1 MGAWGTKVQT
11 TTLSAL
17 EGNIINS
24 LDPVVG
30 VDPTKNAPSISVV
43 NTALGTLDTAV
54 DTINDNLS
62 NIKYSQTMLM
72 DRVYTVD
79 DYTVDDINQFD
90 TIKLRLGFGN
100 YIAIDEVEVT
110 VAEFKTTSANMRMGL
125 AYNNQSFNI
134 YYNSDTSI
142 KLAECGTGFVSVIGI
157 KYN

>member
-54 DTINDNLS
+54 DTINDNLTELEER
-62 NIKYSQTMLM
+62 IELM
-72 DRVYTVD
+72 NFESFNSILIQPNSTESVEINLNKKTYISICNAQYNNPSLSTYKVENGVISKISGTSTVFDNALALNNDILICTNPNSGSIPIVYTV
-79 DYTVDDINQFD
+79 
-90 TIKLRLGFGN
+90 
-100 YIAIDEVEVT
+100 
-110 VAEFKTTSANMRMGL
+110 AN
-125 AYNNQSFNI
+125 
-134 YYNSDTSI
+134 
-142 KLAECGTGFVSVIGI
+142 
-157 KYN
+157 